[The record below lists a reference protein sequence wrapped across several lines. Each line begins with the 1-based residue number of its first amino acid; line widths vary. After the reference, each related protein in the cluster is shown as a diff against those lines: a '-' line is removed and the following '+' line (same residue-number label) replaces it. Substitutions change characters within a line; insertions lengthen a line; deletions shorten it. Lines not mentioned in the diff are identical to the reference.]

1 MLVDFGADI
10 SIIPRWTGRVLGLR
24 VDEND
29 YIKEDEG
36 TKTQR
41 GANQNFAPIEIN
53 QILFGKVCLQI
64 CEKE

>member
-36 TKTQR
+36 TKTQSIDDNR
-41 GANQNFAPIEIN
+41 CTK
-53 QILFGKVCLQI
+53 LFQVFMEL
-64 CEKE
+64 